1 MIKILKRCFFRLMS
15 RYEYLPPDDCLPR
28 FNGKSLKDLEP
39 EWQVAYL
46 EYVFLL
52 DCAKHYQLKPG
63 EMPD

>member
-1 MIKILKRCFFRLMS
+1 MS
-15 RYEYLPPDDCLPR
+15 SYEYLPPDDCLPR
-28 FNGKSLKDLEP
+28 FRGKSLKDFDP

-52 DCAKHYQLKPG
+52 DCSKHYQLKPG

>member
-1 MIKILKRCFFRLMS
+1 LMS

-52 DCAKHYQLKPG
+52 DCSKHYQLKPG
-63 EMPD
+63 KSPD

>member
-1 MIKILKRCFFRLMS
+1 MIKLVMHLFYRFMA
-15 RYEYLPPDDCLPR
+15 RYDHLPSDDCLSHLQ
-28 FNGKSLKDLEP
+28 GKRLVDIAP

-52 DCAKHYQLKPG
+52 DCSKHYQLKPG

>member
-1 MIKILKRCFFRLMS
+1 MIRLVKHLFFRLMS
-15 RYEYLPPDDCLPR
+15 SYEYLPPDDCLPR
-28 FNGKSLKDLEP
+28 FRGKSLKDFDP

-52 DCAKHYQLKPG
+52 DCSKHYQLKPG